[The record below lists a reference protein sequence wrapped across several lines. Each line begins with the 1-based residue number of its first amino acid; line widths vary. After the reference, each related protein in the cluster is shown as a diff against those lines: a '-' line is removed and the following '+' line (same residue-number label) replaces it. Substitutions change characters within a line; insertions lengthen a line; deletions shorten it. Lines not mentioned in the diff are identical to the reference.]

1 MMNMSNLISLAVF
14 ALMIV
19 ALAGQYYLTQFAFN
33 SYSVGD
39 DRTYKLTD
47 VQLRLARIAIVV
59 FWINFGLALLAGV
72 MTMN

>member
-39 DRTYKLTD
+39 DRTD
-47 VQLRLARIAIVV
+47 IQLRLARIAIVV